1 MTHGPLCPKTLKIL
15 GSGGVKINLLI
26 KQFFFLCGK
35 KAKIVDSK
43 IIGSKKILSFKIQ
56 CKNIFFS
63 FLRKKGSVLQLTFLP
78 ESIRADICPSR
89 INCVSSSSRD
99 LTVQLNDVA
108 ILFKSAD
115 T

>member
-15 GSGGVKINLLI
+15 GSVGVKINLLI

-63 FLRKKGSVLQLTFLP
+63 FFKKKRKRITTYFFAGIDTSRYLSVKNQLCKFVFKR
-78 ESIRADICPSR
+78 SDRAIE
-89 INCVSSSSRD
+89 
-99 LTVQLNDVA
+99 
-108 ILFKSAD
+108 
-115 T
+115 